1 MRELILDYARYN
13 TWANKK
19 ILDTISQLTHEQHH
33 AMIVSS
39 FTSLYETV
47 YHILAS
53 EDVWLQRVDK
63 RAYTELP
70 DNFEGSMKS
79 VLEALNLRDQQWES
93 WLELR
98 KEEDLSE
105 MLSYV
110 NMKGIP
116 FRLRLDKILLHVF
129 NHSTYHR
136 GQLVTMLRQH
146 GVTQI
151 PVTDFTFW
159 AAGMR

>member
-1 MRELILDYARYN
+1 MKELILDYAQYN
-13 TWANKK
+13 AWANKK
-19 ILDTISQLTHEQHH
+19 ILDTISQLTHDQHH

-39 FTSLYETV
+39 FSNIYETV

-63 RAYTELP
+63 LAYTELP

-79 VLEALNLRDQQWES
+79 VSEALNLRDQQWES
-93 WLELR
+93 WILSK
-98 KEEDLSE
+98 KEEELFE

-116 FRLRLDKILLHVF
+116 FCLRMDKILLHVF

-146 GVTQI
+146 GVTLI
-151 PVTDFTFW
+151 PITDFTFW
-159 AAGMR
+159 AAGML